1 MVGKVIKFAGVRARI
16 VSISPDADDDS
27 IGWLLQADMIG
38 KKTFR
43 SSMAGTHIEI
53 EGTNFIVKSV
63 KRKRIVF
70 EKIRNKTDEER
81 QAEKAAKLKEKTKK

>member
-1 MVGKVIKFAGVRARI
+1 MVGKVIKFSGVRARI
-16 VSISPDADDDS
+16 VSLSPDADNDS
-27 IGWLLQADMIG
+27 IGWLMQADLIG
-38 KKTFR
+38 NRKFL
-43 SSMAGTHIEI
+43 SSMVGTEIEI

-81 QAEKAAKLKEKTKK
+81 QAEKAAILKEKAKK